1 LAEPPRIS
9 QVLQDAQS
17 CGLTRLDA
25 QILLLHSLGRPSDQR
40 AWLIAHGE
48 KTLTEAQQ
56 QTLHRLMARRLSG
69 EPVAYLLGRK
79 EFFGMELAVDARVL
93 VPRPDTEILVEWALE
108 VLASKPTARVV
119 DLGTGSGAV
128 ALALK
133 QQMRGLEVWGVDS
146 SAGALTVARSN
157 AEQLGL
163 PVRLV
168 QASWLSPWTS
178 DVNRWDVIVSNP
190 PYICDGDPHL
200 EGLVHE
206 PQSALVAGADG
217 LEDIRQIITQAAS
230 CLCPGGH
237 LLLEHGY
244 DQAEAVRALLC
255 DSGFEQVVS
264 RRDLQGI
271 ERCSGGARP
280 KMK

>member
-1 LAEPPRIS
+1 M
-9 QVLQDAQS
+9 
-17 CGLTRLDA
+17 G
-25 QILLLHSLGRPSDQR
+25 
-40 AWLIAHGE
+40 
-48 KTLTEAQQ
+48 
-56 QTLHRLMARRLSG
+56 
-69 EPVAYLLGRK
+69 
-79 EFFGMELAVDARVL
+79 LAVDARVQ

-190 PYICDGDPHL
+190 LISATATPTWR
-200 EGLVHE
+200 GLSMNRSPPWLRAPTDWKTSVRSL
-206 PQSALVAGADG
+206 PRPPVVFA
-217 LEDIRQIITQAAS
+217 QAAIS
-230 CLCPGGH
+230 C
-237 LLLEHGY
+237 
-244 DQAEAVRALLC
+244 
-255 DSGFEQVVS
+255 
-264 RRDLQGI
+264 
-271 ERCSGGARP
+271 
-280 KMK
+280 